1 MSIKITAKAEKEIHR
16 IVEEQKTQD
25 PTETNFYVRV
35 KVIGG
40 GCSGFQTK
48 LTIENE
54 INEKL
59 DESYDINSIKVIVDK
74 RSAMY
79 VGDATIDFLDDMNS
93 HGFKIDN
100 PSAKSTCGCGS
111 SFSM

>member
-1 MSIKITAKAEKEIHR
+1 MTIKITEKAGKEISR
-16 IVEEQKTQD
+16 IIQEQKTQD
-25 PTETNFYVRV
+25 PKETNFYVRV

-54 INEKL
+54 FNKNL
-59 DESYDINSIKVIVDK
+59 DESYEINGISVVIDK
-74 RSAMY
+74 RSMMY
-79 VGDATIDFLDDMNS
+79 IVNATVDFLDDMNS